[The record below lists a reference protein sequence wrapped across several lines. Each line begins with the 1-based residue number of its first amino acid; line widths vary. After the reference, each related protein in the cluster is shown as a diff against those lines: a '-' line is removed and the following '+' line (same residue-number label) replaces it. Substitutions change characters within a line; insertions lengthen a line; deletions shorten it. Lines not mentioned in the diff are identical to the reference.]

1 MNKRKFSY
9 LSILFLSV
17 LFLQAASVNAH
28 APASIDLEYDFET
41 QVLTVQ
47 VSHSVTNPSGNY
59 IIQIVVEKNSVEFT
73 TRDYTS
79 QPTTAGMSDTFDVPA
94 IDGDVLTV
102 TAVCNIVGQD
112 TNSVTVSDPSS
123 TTTTTTT
130 TTDTTTSTSTE
141 TTTTS
146 GSTTSPTP
154 PAVMD
159 STLIV
164 VAVVAGIGII
174 VLAVVFVKRG

>member
-1 MNKRKFSY
+1 MNRKKLSY

-47 VSHSVTNPSGNY
+47 VSHPVSNPSGNY

-123 TTTTTTT
+123 TTTTP
-130 TTDTTTSTSTE
+130 DTTTP
-141 TTTTS
+141 TTD

-154 PAVMD
+154 PAGMD
-159 STLIV
+159 STLII
-164 VAVVAGIGII
+164 VAAVAGIGII
-174 VLAVVFVKRG
+174 ILAVVFVKRG